1 MAFRPGGNLLVGV
14 YSDGTVWQWNP
25 ATGQG
30 ALLTVPSA
38 ASADAVTFSPGGT
51 LLASA
56 YGDGT
61 IRLWNPATGRGMVL
75 TVPSAPSANAVAFSP
90 DGTLLASA
98 YSDGTIRLWNAATG
112 KLTRPPLQMG
122 TGGRG
127 NENGVAF
134 SPDGTLLA
142 SAYGN
147 GTVRLWNV
155 GIGQHNGLAS
165 GGWLVTTA
173 SVIAIILSALAV
185 IITRFEIR
193 LADRPRPSPGRQLW
207 RFCC

>member
-1 MAFRPGGNLLVGV
+1 MAFSPDGNLLVGV
-14 YSDGTVWQWNP
+14 YSDGTMAVESGHWP
-25 ATGQG
+25 GRAAHGPLRGQRG
-30 ALLTVPSA
+30 RRDLR
-38 ASADAVTFSPGGT
+38 PGGT

-56 YGDGT
+56 YSDGT

-75 TVPSAPSANAVAFSP
+75 TVPSARSANAVAFSP

-147 GTVRLWNV
+147 GQVRLWNV
-155 GIGQHNGLAS
+155 GTGQHNGLAS